1 MRWGIRRYQNKDGTL
16 TPAGKKRY
24 GEALSKL
31 TPSNFDKCVEI
42 GKNKAGVSR
51 VDANTDIIKRG
62 SSINRYATSNET
74 LDSRRKYA
82 SLTNDDRDLY
92 RDQIVLGGIG
102 SDFGEPIS
110 LFEYE
115 AKKKLRIASGEK
127 VVNDLID
134 SYGDSS
140 IREMYDYVHK
150 YRNTVNEMNRR
161 TASKVQKEAAS
172 YVEKSSST
180 LDKFFADA
188 IKLHMDDI
196 SNRYSKEKY
205 DGFVDA
211 EDWAT
216 KFAEYPIVIINPK
229 ESMKLKRKEEVY
241 Y

>member
-24 GEALSKL
+24 GEALSKI
-31 TPSNFDKCVEI
+31 TSVDWDKYVEI
-42 GKNKAGVSR
+42 GKEKAGVSR

-115 AKKKLRIASGEK
+115 AKKK
-127 VVNDLID
+127 
-134 SYGDSS
+134 
-140 IREMYDYVHK
+140 
-150 YRNTVNEMNRR
+150 TTNRKWR
-161 TASKVQKEAAS
+161 K
-172 YVEKSSST
+172 
-180 LDKFFADA
+180 
-188 IKLHMDDI
+188 
-196 SNRYSKEKY
+196 
-205 DGFVDA
+205 GG
-211 EDWAT
+211 
-216 KFAEYPIVIINPK
+216 
-229 ESMKLKRKEEVY
+229 KRFN
-241 Y
+241 

>member
-62 SSINRYATSNET
+62 SSINRYAASNEI

-92 RDQIVLGGIG
+92 RDQIVLGGID

-115 AKKKLRIASGEK
+115 AKKNYES
-127 VVNDLID
+127 
-134 SYGDSS
+134 
-140 IREMYDYVHK
+140 
-150 YRNTVNEMNRR
+150 
-161 TASKVQKEAAS
+161 Q
-172 YVEKSSST
+172 VEK
-180 LDKFFADA
+180 
-188 IKLHMDDI
+188 
-196 SNRYSKEKY
+196 R
-205 DGFVDA
+205 
-211 EDWAT
+211 W
-216 KFAEYPIVIINPK
+216 
-229 ESMKLKRKEEVY
+229 
-241 Y
+241 